1 VRLLLD
7 EHLPVDL
14 AAELTGHEVDTVV
27 GLGWQGITNG
37 ELLRRASARFDAFL
51 TMDRNIEFQQNL
63 AVLPFGIILL
73 SATSNRMAHLR
84 PLVPAILTAV
94 QDIAPGSVQRIGA

>member
-14 AAELTGHEVDTVV
+14 ATELTGHEVDTVV

-37 ELLRRASARFDAFL
+37 ELLRRASGRFDAL
-51 TMDRNIEFQQNL
+51 VTMDRNIEFQQNL

-73 SATSNRMAHLR
+73 SATSNRMAHLQ
-84 PLVPAILTAV
+84 PLVPAILTAI
-94 QDIAPGSVQRIGA
+94 QDIAPGTVQRIGA

>member
-14 AAELTGHEVDTVV
+14 ATELIGHEVDTVV

-37 ELLRRASARFDAFL
+37 ELLRRASGRFDAL
-51 TMDRNIEFQQNL
+51 VTMDRNIEFQQNL

-84 PLVPAILTAV
+84 PLVPALLAAI
-94 QDIAPGSVQRIGA
+94 QGIAPGAVQRIGA